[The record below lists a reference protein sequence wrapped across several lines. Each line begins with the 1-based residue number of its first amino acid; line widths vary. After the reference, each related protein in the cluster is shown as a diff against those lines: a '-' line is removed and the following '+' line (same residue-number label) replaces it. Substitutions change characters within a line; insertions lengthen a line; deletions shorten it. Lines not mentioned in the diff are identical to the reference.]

1 MNAALRR
8 AVAPLA
14 GVVIAIGLLLASR
27 GLDTVSAPG
36 QLGPSFWPRL
46 VLAGLVIAC
55 LAKAVEAARRAS
67 DRDGENAAPPAA
79 RARLAVAIALVV
91 LYVALAP
98 WLGFPLTTALFIAAF
113 LVLGGA
119 GRPLMLA
126 ANALA
131 GTVLLLYLFVKLVY
145 LPLPKGGGPFEAL
158 TLAVYRTLGI
168 F

>member
-1 MNAALRR
+1 MA
-8 AVAPLA
+8 APLA
-14 GVVIAIGLLLASR
+14 GVIVAIGLLFASR

-55 LAKAVEAARRAS
+55 LAKAVEARRARGRGAA
-67 DRDGENAAPPAA
+67 DAAPPAA
-79 RARLAVAIALVV
+79 RARLATAIALVV

-98 WLGFPLTTALFIAAF
+98 LLGFPLTTALFIAGF

-126 ANALA
+126 ANSFA
-131 GTVLLLYLFVKLVY
+131 GTVALLYLFVKLVY
-145 LPLPKGGGPFEAL
+145 LPLPKGGGPFETF
-158 TLAVYRTLGI
+158 TLALYRALRI